1 MRIVVFGGTGFLGR
15 RVVERLLRAGHAV
28 RVASR
33 HPATAAH
40 GEAVFADVRD
50 EESVADALAGADGA
64 VNAVSLYVERGGTSF
79 EDIHVDGARRVARR
93 AAATGLRLV
102 HVSGIG
108 ADARSGSA
116 YVRARGRGETAVR
129 GALAESTLLR
139 PSAMFGD
146 GDGLLASLDAV
157 TRLPVVPLFGR
168 GDTRLQPV
176 YAGDVAMAAVRALE
190 IPGAAGRT
198 YELGGPE
205 VFTYR
210 ALIERLLAHAGRRR
224 VLLPVPFALW
234 RAGAR
239 VLGLLPSP
247 PLTIDQVILMQRDN
261 VASEDLPGLPGLGL
275 APTPVAARLPSRGGG
290 PPG

>member
-1 MRIVVFGGTGFLGR
+1 MRVVMRIVVFGGTGFLGR
-15 RVVERLLRAGHAV
+15 RVAERLLRAGHDV

-33 HPATAAH
+33 HPETAEH
-40 GEAVFADVRD
+40 GDAVYADVRD
-50 EESVADALAGADGA
+50 EASVADALAGTDGA
-64 VNAVSLYVERGGTSF
+64 VNAVSLYVERGGVSF

-93 AAATGLRLV
+93 AAAGGLRLV

-108 ADARSGSA
+108 ADARSDSA

-129 GALAESTLLR
+129 GALAATTLLR

-176 YAGDVAMAAVRALE
+176 YAGEVATAAVRALE
-190 IPGAAGRT
+190 APAAAGRT

-210 ALIERLLAHAGRRR
+210 GLLERLLAHAGRRR

-234 RAGAR
+234 HGGAR

-261 VASEDLPGLPGLGL
+261 VAAEGLPGLADLGIV
-275 APTPVAARLPSRGGG
+275 PTPVEAKLPG
-290 PPG
+290 